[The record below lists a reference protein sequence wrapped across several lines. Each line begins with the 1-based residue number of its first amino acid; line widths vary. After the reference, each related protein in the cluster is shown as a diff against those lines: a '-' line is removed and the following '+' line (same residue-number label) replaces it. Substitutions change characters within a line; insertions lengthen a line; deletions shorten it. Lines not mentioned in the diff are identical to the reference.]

1 MCGSLFITLPSLVV
15 VGTLGGNMMVSVC
28 HVTLQGHLI
37 KPLND
42 FMVRS
47 PSTYVTIVPSL
58 LAISSVVVNIL
69 YSLSRDQSVMWLY
82 DGHNHSCN
90 RDIMGFFV
98 TWPCKTTWSKLCMT
112 LWKEPLK
119 VSHHPTKFG
128 GHRHCGKEDKMIL
141 VYHIISQDHMME
153 RPRGLMGSI
162 VCI

>member
-47 PSTYVTIVPSL
+47 PSMYVTIVPSL

-69 YSLSRDQSVMWLY
+69 YSLSPDQRVMWLY

-98 TWPCKTTWSKLCMT
+98 TWPCKTTLSKLCMT
-112 LWKEPLK
+112 SWLGTCQDISPSLQVWWHWHFGSGDIIVLLDLTTTW
-119 VSHHPTKFG
+119 SHKTNWSEFKG
-128 GHRHCGKEDKMIL
+128 DMSL
-141 VYHIISQDHMME
+141 
-153 RPRGLMGSI
+153 
-162 VCI
+162 